1 MIRQRLQ
8 RDLPGSVLNFRQRQA
23 GSSAT
28 RLALVMGVL
37 GALVLLAALY
47 LLRERTHRP
56 LPPLPSQTPR
66 QTRGEEM
73 QAADDMAS
81 RIISSLSLS
90 GEHITLEQFP
100 RKDDELTWNESVI
113 TVTLPPETSLHQVE
127 HVNAGARELFAPAG
141 LRAHAAY
148 DSDTC
153 LRITIRAGEHVTHR
167 LVFHLA
173 PPPLPPET
181 LKPQEPAYR
190 VALVIDDLGENYRVF
205 QELDGLEVPITYAI
219 LPFRTYSAKIA
230 DAIHANGSG
239 EIILHLPLE
248 PWNSGNHAINRG
260 TLLTGMDRPHL
271 LEQLERNIGAVPH
284 LSGVSSHMGSK
295 FTEDS
300 EKMAWLLEALKE
312 KGLYFLDSRTS
323 RKTVAYSL
331 AGKMM
336 LKAAQRDLF
345 LDNSRDQGSIEMQLR
360 KILPLAKKRGGSLV
374 VIGHPHPHTIS
385 ALKQYLPLL
394 RKQGVA
400 FVPLSELVR

>member
-1 MIRQRLQ
+1 MIRQRLK
-8 RDLPGSVLNFRQRQA
+8 RDLPGCALSSRQRQA

-56 LPPLPSQTPR
+56 LPPLPSQPAGQSIR
-66 QTRGEEM
+66 EKM
-73 QAADDMAS
+73 QAADGMAS
-81 RIISSLSLS
+81 RIISSLSLG
-90 GEHITLEQFP
+90 GEQITLEQLP
-100 RKDDELTWNESVI
+100 RKDGELTWNESVI
-113 TVTLPPETSLHQVE
+113 TVTLPPEISLHQVE
-127 HVNAGARELFAPAG
+127 HVSAGSRELFAPEG
-141 LRAHAAY
+141 LRADAAY

-153 LRITIRAGEHVTHR
+153 LSITIRVGDHVTHR
-167 LVFHLA
+167 LVFHQA
-173 PPPLPPET
+173 PPPLPPQAPK
-181 LKPQEPAYR
+181 LQEPACR

-205 QELDGLEVPITYAI
+205 KELEGLEVSITYAI
-219 LPFRTYSAKIA
+219 LPFRTHSVKIA
-230 DAIHANGSG
+230 DEIHANGSG

-260 TLLTGMDRPHL
+260 TLLTNMDRPHL
-271 LEQLERNIGAVPH
+271 LEQIERNLGAVPH

-300 EKMAWLLEALKE
+300 EKMSWLLEALEE

-360 KILPLAKKRGGSLV
+360 KILPLAKKKGGSLV

-385 ALKQYLPLL
+385 ALKKYLPLL
-394 RKQGVA
+394 RQQGVT
-400 FVPLSELVR
+400 FVPLSELVH